1 MNNSNQQNQQVP
13 PQNYQQAPKSYTPS
27 QQYEQQFSSQYY
39 QQQKVPQPYQP
50 QVAPQS
56 YNQQQVS
63 TAYQQPQVAS
73 QNYQQQQQVP
83 NPYQPPQQQNYQ
95 PQMPLQN
102 YQQQQPQ
109 VPNHYQPA
117 QSFQPQIPTPVHQA
131 QQVPNHY
138 QPSQPQLPAQT
149 QNYRRYIDLL
159 TERNLWGF
167 GIDDNYVQLPSSVC
181 NSGLQN
187 NNSIFR
193 SSVSAIPETPELVK
207 KCRLPMGLTL
217 HPFRDQR
224 NLHILQTTIVRC
236 RYCRTYIN
244 PYVYLSDSRHW
255 RCNICYR
262 SNDLPDDFC
271 FDPETNCYTDPM
283 NRPELKQNTVEFIA
297 TKDYMLRPPQ
307 PACYFFVLDVSKPAI
322 DNGYLHLY
330 AEQLQIC
337 LDQIPGGDQTLIAF
351 MCVDSGIHYFQ
362 FLDGEPRPRHLTIPD
377 CDDPFVPAES
387 GLLINLKSNREAV
400 ISFLQNLPS
409 YFDHTAPDS
418 NCLGAA
424 LQIAFSVISE
434 IGGRITVMQ
443 SRIPDVGVG
452 ALKNRETGDKK
463 TQNFGPATDFY
474 KRLALESTGKQ
485 VSYDLFVMASSPVDL
500 ATLAEMSKVS
510 GGTVYHFPNFHYLHN
525 TPQAKRFEKFFN
537 RYLTRKIGFEA
548 VLRIRCSRGVSL
560 HSFYGNF
567 FVRST
572 DLLALPTVNPDSA
585 IGVQIQVDESLSGQQ
600 AVCFQAAL
608 LYTSSRG
615 DRRIR
620 VHTMCL
626 PIISDFG
633 SLYER
638 FDVNCSVS
646 LLAKMA
652 ADRAQSGGELSDC
665 REGLINAVVDAVG
678 SYNRSVGNQASV
690 INAPIFGHLKFFS
703 LFVLGMLKHK
713 AFQSGSSRSVSCDEQ
728 YSLMLLF
735 KNAPTEVILLEI
747 CPALYA
753 VHEPLSENELP
764 QRLPLTYGRVNEN
777 GIYLLDTGNYVYLYV
792 RSYASPE
799 TIENIFGVKSFTQID
814 QDLTVQQLANPISE
828 GLFWLLRH
836 LQKQRAGYFAPVVT
850 IRDDSPQNTLF
861 TSRLIEDRTESA
873 HSYIEFLHHIRREM
887 TR

>member
-1 MNNSNQQNQQVP
+1 MNNHQQIPQQPQLQQQVPAQYYQQQQQQQQYSNSYQSSQIYQQPIPQQNYQQQIPQVQQQPQQVSTQQQIPSQTYQQQEYSNSFQASQPYQRPIPPQSYPQQQINQQQPQQPIP
-13 PQNYQQAPKSYTPS
+13 PQNYQQQPIPK
-27 QQYEQQFSSQYY
+27 
-39 QQQKVPQPYQP
+39 
-50 QVAPQS
+50 
-56 YNQQQVS
+56 
-63 TAYQQPQVAS
+63 
-73 QNYQQQQQVP
+73 
-83 NPYQPPQQQNYQ
+83 PYQPPQGF
-95 PQMPLQN
+95 
-102 YQQQQPQ
+102 QQPQ
-109 VPNHYQPA
+109 A
-117 QSFQPQIPTPVHQA
+117 PT
-131 QQVPNHY
+131 
-138 QPSQPQLPAQT
+138 QT

-167 GIDDNYVQLPSSVC
+167 GIDDNHVQLPSSVC

-193 SSVSAIPETPELVK
+193 CSVSAIPETPELVK
-207 KCRLPMGLTL
+207 KCRLPMGITL

-271 FDPETNCYTDPM
+271 FDPETNCYTDPT
-283 NRPELKQNTVEFIA
+283 NRPEIKQNTVEFIA

-307 PACYFFVLDVSKPAI
+307 PACYFFVLDVSRPAV
-322 DNGYLHLY
+322 DNGYLHLF

-337 LDQIPGGDQTLIAF
+337 LDQIPGGEGTLVAF

-362 FLDGEPRPRHLTIPD
+362 FLNGETRPRHLVIPD
-377 CDDPFVPAES
+377 CDDPFIPADS
-387 GLLINLKSNREAV
+387 GLLINLKTNRDA
-400 ISFLQNLPS
+400 INFFLQNLPS

-424 LQIAFSVISE
+424 LQIAFSIISE
-434 IGGRITVMQ
+434 IGGRVTVMQ
-443 SRIPDVGVG
+443 SRMPDVGVG
-452 ALKNRETGDKK
+452 ALKNRENGDKK

-500 ATLAEMSKVS
+500 ATLSEMSKVS

-525 TPQAKRFEKFFN
+525 TPQAKRFEKHFN

-585 IGVQIQVDESLSGQQ
+585 VGVQIQVDESLSGQQ

-626 PIISDFG
+626 PIITDFG

-652 ADRAQSGGELSDC
+652 ADRAQSGGELADC

-713 AFQSGSSRSVSCDEQ
+713 AFQSGSSRSVSTDEQ

-753 VHEPLSENELP
+753 VHELTENELP

-777 GIYLLDTGNYVYLYV
+777 GIYLLDTGSYVYLYV

-799 TIENIFGVKSFTQID
+799 VIENIFGVKSFTQID
-814 QDLTVQQLANPISE
+814 PDVRIFFEL
-828 GLFWLLRH
+828 LF
-836 LQKQRAGYFAPVVT
+836 
-850 IRDDSPQNTLF
+850 S
-861 TSRLIEDRTESA
+861 
-873 HSYIEFLHHIRREM
+873 
-887 TR
+887 